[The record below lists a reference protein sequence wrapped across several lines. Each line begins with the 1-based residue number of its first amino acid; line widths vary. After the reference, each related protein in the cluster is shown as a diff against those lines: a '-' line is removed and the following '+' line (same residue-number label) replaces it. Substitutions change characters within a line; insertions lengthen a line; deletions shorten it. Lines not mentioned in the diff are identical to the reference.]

1 MAAEYNFKLVLV
13 GDAAVGKSQLL
24 LRFAKNE
31 FNSGSKATIGM
42 EMSQKILKVDT
53 PDQQYVRAQ
62 VWDTCGQE
70 RFRSISGL
78 YFKAAVGALLVYDI
92 TNRDSF
98 ENVSKW
104 MAQIKE
110 KADPNIVMIL
120 IGNKSDLAEMRQV
133 KMDEAMR
140 FAETNCKMG
149 FTLMIFYRN
158 CLYRDQCLKCFEC

>member
-1 MAAEYNFKLVLV
+1 M
-13 GDAAVGKSQLL
+13 
-24 LRFAKNE
+24 LRFAKNQ
-31 FNSGSKATIGM
+31 FNAGSKATIGM

-70 RFRSISGL
+70 RFKSISGL

-92 TNRDSF
+92 TSRDSF

-120 IGNKSDLAEMRQV
+120 IGNKSDLSDIRQV
-133 KMDEAMR
+133 KMDEAMHY
-140 FAETNCKMG
+140 AEMNRKFIYINNILEIAYIETSALNASNVEKA
-149 FTLMIFYRN
+149 FKNLVTEIYKISKAH
-158 CLYRDQCLKCFEC
+158 Q